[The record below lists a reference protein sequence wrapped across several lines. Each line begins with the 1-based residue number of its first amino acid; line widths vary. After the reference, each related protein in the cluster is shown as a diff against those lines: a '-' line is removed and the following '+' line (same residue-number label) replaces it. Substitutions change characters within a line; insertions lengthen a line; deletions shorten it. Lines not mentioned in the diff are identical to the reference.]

1 MGPDMKITSNA
12 FLALAVGLGA
22 GAIAFLS
29 SADAQQ
35 GAGLDIEVTETAEAI
50 FAGGC
55 FWCVESD
62 FDKVDGVIET
72 VSGYTGGRTPNPTY
86 KQVTH
91 TDTGHYEAVKIVYD
105 PSVVDYE
112 TLVDYYW
119 RTVDPTDAGGQFCD
133 RGDSYRTAIFAV
145 GADQR
150 TVAEASKSEI
160 EDSGVLAKPIVTPIL
175 QANTFWP
182 AEGYH
187 QDYYKKNPLRYSYY
201 RKSCGRDKQI
211 KKVWAGENSES

>member
-1 MGPDMKITSNA
+1 MKITSNV
-12 FLALAVGLGA
+12 FLALAVGLSA

-29 SADAQQ
+29 SANAQQ
-35 GAGLDIEVTETAEAI
+35 GQSLDVEVTDTAEAI

-72 VSGYTGGRTPNPTY
+72 ISGYTGGETPNPTY
-86 KQVTH
+86 KQVSKET
-91 TDTGHYEAVKIVYD
+91 TGHYEAVKIVYD

-119 RTVDPTDAGGQFCD
+119 RHVDPTDAGGQFCD
-133 RGDSYRTAIFAV
+133 RGQSYETAIFAV
-145 GADQR
+145 GEEQR
-150 TVAEASKSEI
+150 EIAEASKTEI
-160 EDSGVLAKPIVTPIL
+160 EESGVLAKPIVTPIL
-175 QANTFWP
+175 QADTFWP

-201 RKSCGRDKQI
+201 RKSCGRDKRV
-211 KKVWAGENSES
+211 KEVWQNEKPES

>member
-1 MGPDMKITSNA
+1 MTDMKILPNA
-12 FLALAVGLGA
+12 LLALAVGIGA

-29 SADAQQ
+29 SADAEQ
-35 GAGLDIEVTETAEAI
+35 GQSLDIETTQTAEAI

-72 VSGYTGGRTPNPTY
+72 VSGYTGGKTPNPTY

-91 TDTGHYEAVKIVYD
+91 GDTGHYEAVKIVYD
-105 PSVVDYE
+105 PAVVDYE

-119 RTVDPTDAGGQFCD
+119 RHVDPTDAGGQFCD
-133 RGDSYRTAIFAV
+133 RGQSYESAIFAA
-145 GADQR
+145 GEDQR
-150 TVAEASKSEI
+150 EIAEASKSEI
-160 EDSGVLAKPIVTPIL
+160 EASGVLEKPIVTPIL
-175 QANTFWP
+175 QADTFWP

-187 QDYYKKNPLRYSYY
+187 QDYYEKNPLRYSYY
-201 RKSCGRDKQI
+201 RKSCGRDKRVKQ
-211 KKVWAGENSES
+211 VWKNEKSES